1 MNNVKKEET
10 MAHPDIPLVD
20 LHRHLDGSV
29 RLETMLDLARQH
41 GLELPAM
48 DVAGLRP
55 HVQIM
60 ETVIDLKNCLPK
72 FALMQKVMVD
82 YDACRRITW
91 ENLEDAVRE
100 GIDYIELRFS
110 PQFMGELGGLD
121 PMAVT
126 SAVCEAWIEA
136 CHRLPVK
143 AKLIVILSRHY
154 GPQACQVEL
163 EAAIAHRD
171 RGVVAVDL
179 AGVEEM
185 GPGHLFVDHCRQA
198 REAGL
203 HLTIHAGEWSG
214 AESVRQ
220 AVLELGAERIGHA
233 IGAAD
238 DAATMDLLAERHI
251 AIESCPTSNVQFSMV
266 PSYQAHPLPMWL
278 QRGLLVTINTD
289 DPGISGIDLAHE
301 YRVVREE
308 MGLSEDE
315 IRQLQENGIA
325 AAFLTDEERAAL
337 WAAKA
342 S

>member
-1 MNNVKKEET
+1 MSY
-10 MAHPDIPLVD
+10 PDIPLVD

-29 RLETMLDLARQH
+29 RLQTMLDLARQH
-41 GLELPAM
+41 GLELPVS
-48 DVAGLRP
+48 DVEGLRP
-55 HVQIM
+55 YAQIM
-60 ETVIDLKNCLPK
+60 ESVIDLKSCLPK

-82 YDACRRITW
+82 YDACRRSTL

-121 PMAVT
+121 PMQVT
-126 SAVCEAWIEA
+126 SAVCEAWQDA
-136 CHRLPVK
+136 RSRFPVK

-154 GPQACQVEL
+154 GPEACQVEL

-171 RGVVAVDL
+171 RGVVGIDL
-179 AGVEEM
+179 AGVEDM

-214 AESVRQ
+214 AASVRQ

-233 IGAAD
+233 IGAKD
-238 DAATMDLLAERHI
+238 DPATMDLLAERQI

-266 PSYQAHPLPMWL
+266 PGFKDHPLPMWL
-278 QRGLLVTINTD
+278 DRGLLVTINTD
-289 DPGISGIDLAHE
+289 DPGISAIDLPHE

-308 MGLSEDE
+308 MGLNEAQ
-315 IRQLQENGIA
+315 IRKLQENGVK
-325 AAFLTDEERAAL
+325 AAFLTEAERAAL
-337 WAAKA
+337 WAAKGQSTA
-342 S
+342 